1 MMYVNPNYKNVKINE
16 KEKKNKRTKTN
27 TKGNKWIYFSGMNK

>member
-16 KEKKNKRTKTN
+16 KEKTKALFVSLVDKT
-27 TKGNKWIYFSGMNK
+27 